1 MAINLSKGQRVSL
14 DKGVRLALV
23 GLGWD
28 TNRYDGSADF
38 DLDASAFLLG
48 ANGKVRSDDDFIFYG
63 NLQSKDGSVSFLIPK
78 ARMLAGQSVD
88 TLADKPHSI
97 VSSPASAMWLVSPI
111 QSILGTENLLERH
124 SIMMHVIPVQ
134 ACQNPAHAA

>member
-63 NLQSKDGSVSFLIPK
+63 NLQSKDGSVTKTILWALKSFAMIL
-78 ARMLAGQSVD
+78 ARSFPL
-88 TLADKPHSI
+88 K
-97 VSSPASAMWLVSPI
+97 
-111 QSILGTENLLERH
+111 RH
-124 SIMMHVIPVQ
+124 
-134 ACQNPAHAA
+134 